1 MFCRVILFINLSV
14 AMRAK
19 ENLEILKEKIFLYEL
34 VKKTIYDLLPLRTDK
49 IKTKEYFE
57 RYLFADARYWNQSRK
72 FNGSFSD
79 SDFKERENEVPH
91 TLVSYVRSG
100 LLSVIFNDVTFIYA
114 YNIIVQGVN
123 LQSVPYKILF
133 CDMKEENTNTT
144 FIIENTCM
152 RYKEDYPKSILGDFL
167 LNTDNWEFYE
177 SNYSKYNKED
187 EWWLNAF
194 NLAYEIFDK
203 VRIKSYNPSTAQY
216 LIKNI
221 YFNDKEL
228 EEIVIAIIKN
238 LFHNY
243 SYRLTSDQKMK
254 YAMICKKI
262 EEYENKSFISIDSK
276 YLHKMKEFKLDKINW
291 LHATKRFNYNIMRL
305 WVTSENFNIDQ
316 KNKIINIMESK
327 YYQEKECIPDILIY
341 DLSTLFIQLRKEI
354 NSNWIADNNEIAD
367 HGEISFKKEDKDYQS
382 IINEQKKEIEK
393 LKDIIENSINEV
405 PVKGMTMSKVVL
417 VIYYLFN
424 ELGLNFNNSDKTSWA
439 GFINKLTG
447 FNYQN
452 IRYELTYLFK
462 KKNTQKNLKELADL
476 FKDLFPN
483 ISNKINNDSEY

>member
-221 YFNDKEL
+221 Y
-228 EEIVIAIIKN
+228 
-238 LFHNY
+238 
-243 SYRLTSDQKMK
+243 LTLN
-254 YAMICKKI
+254 ALKI
-262 EEYENKSFISIDSK
+262 
-276 YLHKMKEFKLDKINW
+276 H
-291 LHATKRFNYNIMRL
+291 
-305 WVTSENFNIDQ
+305 
-316 KNKIINIMESK
+316 
-327 YYQEKECIPDILIY
+327 
-341 DLSTLFIQLRKEI
+341 
-354 NSNWIADNNEIAD
+354 
-367 HGEISFKKEDKDYQS
+367 
-382 IINEQKKEIEK
+382 
-393 LKDIIENSINEV
+393 
-405 PVKGMTMSKVVL
+405 
-417 VIYYLFN
+417 
-424 ELGLNFNNSDKTSWA
+424 
-439 GFINKLTG
+439 
-447 FNYQN
+447 
-452 IRYELTYLFK
+452 
-462 KKNTQKNLKELADL
+462 
-476 FKDLFPN
+476 
-483 ISNKINNDSEY
+483 

>member
-1 MFCRVILFINLSV
+1 MFGQVYCRLFLMMLLLYMLTILL
-14 AMRAK
+14 
-19 ENLEILKEKIFLYEL
+19 
-34 VKKTIYDLLPLRTDK
+34 
-49 IKTKEYFE
+49 
-57 RYLFADARYWNQSRK
+57 
-72 FNGSFSD
+72 
-79 SDFKERENEVPH
+79 
-91 TLVSYVRSG
+91 
-100 LLSVIFNDVTFIYA
+100 
-114 YNIIVQGVN
+114 QGVN

-262 EEYENKSFISIDSK
+262 EEYENKSFI
-276 YLHKMKEFKLDKINW
+276 
-291 LHATKRFNYNIMRL
+291 
-305 WVTSENFNIDQ
+305 
-316 KNKIINIMESK
+316 
-327 YYQEKECIPDILIY
+327 
-341 DLSTLFIQLRKEI
+341 
-354 NSNWIADNNEIAD
+354 
-367 HGEISFKKEDKDYQS
+367 
-382 IINEQKKEIEK
+382 
-393 LKDIIENSINEV
+393 
-405 PVKGMTMSKVVL
+405 
-417 VIYYLFN
+417 
-424 ELGLNFNNSDKTSWA
+424 
-439 GFINKLTG
+439 
-447 FNYQN
+447 
-452 IRYELTYLFK
+452 
-462 KKNTQKNLKELADL
+462 
-476 FKDLFPN
+476 
-483 ISNKINNDSEY
+483 